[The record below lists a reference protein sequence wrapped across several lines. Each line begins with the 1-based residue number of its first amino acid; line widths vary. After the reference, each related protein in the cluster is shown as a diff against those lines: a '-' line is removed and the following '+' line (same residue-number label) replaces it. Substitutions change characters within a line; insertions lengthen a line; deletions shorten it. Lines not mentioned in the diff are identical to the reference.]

1 MALDA
6 RGLDLT
12 TDSEAAAAAYNK
24 TVQRSLEYRA
34 DTPENMQQ
42 VLAADPDFA
51 MGHCLKGLLLT
62 GFQSTRM
69 RGAVGE
75 CVAAAEAVSQ
85 NATWREKANIA
96 ALRALSEG
104 QRRKACD
111 IWDDI
116 LVRHPTD
123 LLALRHL
130 THALFWSGR
139 SFELRDAVARVV
151 RSWDE
156 SLPGFGFV
164 LGMYSFG
171 LEESGEYERA
181 EAKGKRAVELNRHDL
196 WAVQAV
202 AHVLEMQGRLQDGID
217 WLTESGPDWADRN
230 PFKSHLWWH
239 LALYH
244 LERGE
249 FERVFK
255 LYDLAVRTEGSDF
268 YIEIQNASALLWR
281 LDFLGVDV
289 GDRWS
294 ELADTCETRI
304 GDMGLGFTT
313 THDMM
318 ALAMA
323 GREQAAESLLAA
335 LRDHA
340 ANQDDYTSE
349 NIATVTLPLCE
360 ATLAFGRKEYD
371 KARRILS
378 DRRDDFIRDGASH
391 AQRDVFVQ
399 ALIESA
405 LRGGETD
412 LARALLASRVETKPH
427 GCGSWLK
434 YAETLEKT
442 GDAEGASGARKQAA
456 KYSVH

>member
-1 MALDA
+1 MAIDA
-6 RGLDLT
+6 RGLELT
-12 TDSEAAAAAYNK
+12 TNNDVAAAYNL

-34 DTPENMQQ
+34 D
-42 VLAADPDFA
+42 AADYMQKVLDADSEFA

-69 RGAVGE
+69 RDAVGA
-75 CVAAAEAVSQ
+75 CVVAAENHAGK
-85 NATWREKANIA
+85 ATSRERANIA
-96 ALRALSEG
+96 ALRAMYEG
-104 QRRKACD
+104 NRRKACD
-111 IWDDI
+111 IWEEI
-116 LVRHPTD
+116 LVQHPTD

-171 LEESGEYERA
+171 LEESGEYARA
-181 EAKGKRAVELNRHDL
+181 EEKGKQAVALNRDDL
-196 WAVQAV
+196 WAVHAV
-202 AHVLEMQGRLQDGID
+202 AHVLEMQGRLKDGID

-249 FERVFK
+249 FDRVFK

-281 LDFLGVDV
+281 LEFLGIDV
-289 GDRWS
+289 GNRWS
-294 ELADTCETRI
+294 ELADTCESRI
-304 GDMGLGFTT
+304 GDQGLGFTT

-323 GREQAAESLLAA
+323 GRDEAAARLLAG
-335 LRDHA
+335 LRDYAGSHE
-340 ANQDDYTSE
+340 DYASQTMLS
-349 NIATVTLPLCE
+349 VTLPLCE
-360 ATLAFGRKEYD
+360 AVLAYGHGEYD
-371 KARRILS
+371 RARAILS
-378 DRRDDFIRDGASH
+378 ERRDDIIRNGASH

-399 ALIESA
+399 AMIESA
-405 LRGGETD
+405 LRGGETE
-412 LARALLASRVETKPH
+412 LARALLAARVEGKPH

-434 YAETLEKT
+434 YAEALEKT
-442 GDAEGASGARKQAA
+442 GDAAAAEAARAEAA
-456 KYSVH
+456 KFSVH

>member
-1 MALDA
+1 MVLDE
-6 RGLDLT
+6 RGLELT
-12 TDSEAAAAAYNK
+12 TDSDAAAAAFNT
-24 TVQRSLEYRA
+24 TVRRSLENRV
-34 DTPENMQQ
+34 DTPEHMQQ
-42 VLAADPDFA
+42 VLDADPEFA
-51 MGHCLKGLLLT
+51 MGHCLKGLLLS

-69 RGAVGE
+69 RPAVAE
-75 CVAAAEAVSQ
+75 CTAAAEAASQ
-85 NATWREKANIA
+85 HATWREKANIA

-111 IWDDI
+111 IWEDI
-116 LVRHPTD
+116 LARHPTD

-139 SFELRDAVARVV
+139 SFEMRDSVARVV
-151 RSWDE
+151 RFWDE
-156 SLPGFGFV
+156 ALPGYGFV

-171 LEESGEYERA
+171 LEESGDYERA
-181 EAKGKRAVELNRHDL
+181 EANGKQAVALNRDDV
-196 WAVQAV
+196 WAVHAV

-255 LYDLAVRTEGSDF
+255 LYDLAIRTEGSDF
-268 YIEIQNASALLWR
+268 YIEIQNAAAMLWR

-294 ELADTCETRI
+294 KLADTCETRI
-304 GDMGLGFTT
+304 GDHGLGFTT

-323 GREQAAESLLAA
+323 GREQAAQNLLAA
-335 LRDHA
+335 LREHA
-340 ANQDDYTSE
+340 ASQDGYTSE
-349 NIATVTLPLCE
+349 NIQTVTLPVCE
-360 ATLAFGRKEYD
+360 AILAFGRKEYD
-371 KARRILS
+371 AARRILS

-391 AQRDVFVQ
+391 AQRDIYTQ

-405 LRGGETD
+405 LRGGETE
-412 LARALLASRVETKPH
+412 LARALLAARVEGKPH
-427 GCGSWLK
+427 GRGSWLK
-434 YAETLEKT
+434 YADVLEKT
-442 GDAEGASGARKQAA
+442 GDTAAAVAARDEAA
-456 KYSVH
+456 KYNVH

>member
-1 MALDA
+1 MALDG
-6 RGLDLT
+6 RGLELT
-12 TDSEAAAAAYNK
+12 TENAAAAAFEM

-34 DTPENMQQ
+34 DTADHMQQ
-42 VLAADPDFA
+42 VLDADPGFA

-69 RGAVGE
+69 RGAVSE
-75 CVAAAEAVSQ
+75 CVVAAEAAAA

-96 ALRALSEG
+96 ALKALSG
-104 QRRKACD
+104 GRRRKACD
-111 IWDDI
+111 IWEEI
-116 LVRHPTD
+116 LVKHPTD

-139 SFELRDAVARVV
+139 SFEMRDGVARVV
-151 RSWDE
+151 RDWDE
-156 SLPGFGFV
+156 SLPGYGFV

-171 LEESGEYERA
+171 LEESGEYGRA
-181 EAKGKRAVELNRHDL
+181 EELGKRAVELNRNDL
-196 WAVQAV
+196 WAVHSV

-217 WLTESGPDWADRN
+217 WLTESGSDWADRN

-244 LERGE
+244 IERGE
-249 FERVFK
+249 FARVFK

-289 GDRWS
+289 GDRW
-294 ELADTCETRI
+294 EKLAATCETRI

-323 GREQAAESLLAA
+323 GRDQAALTLLAA

-340 ANQDDYTSE
+340 AIHDDYTAE
-349 NIATVTLPLCE
+349 NLEAVTIPVCE
-360 ATLAFGRKEYD
+360 AILAYARKDYGS
-371 KARRILS
+371 ARRILS
-378 DRRDDFIRDGASH
+378 DCRDEFIRDGASH
-391 AQRDVFVQ
+391 AQRDVYVQ
-399 ALIESA
+399 AMIESA
-405 LRGGETD
+405 LRGGEME
-412 LARALLASRVETKPH
+412 LARALLAARVELRPH
-427 GCGSWLK
+427 GFGSWQK
-434 YAETLEKT
+434 YAEALDAT
-442 GDAEGASGARKQAA
+442 GNSEDATAARAKAN

>member
-1 MALDA
+1 MAHDA
-6 RGLDLT
+6 RGLELT
-12 TDSEAAAAAYNK
+12 TDSEAAVAAFNT
-24 TVQRSLEYRA
+24 TVQRSLEYRV
-34 DTPENMQQ
+34 DTPEHMQQ
-42 VLAADPDFA
+42 VLDADPDFA

-69 RGAVGE
+69 RDAVGE
-75 CVAAAEAVSQ
+75 CVAAAEAAA
-85 NATWREKANIA
+85 ATANWREKANIA
-96 ALRALSEG
+96 ALRALYEG

-111 IWDDI
+111 VWDDI
-116 LVRHPTD
+116 LIHHPTD

-156 SLPGFGFV
+156 SAPGYGFV

-171 LEESGEYERA
+171 LEESGEYARA
-181 EAKGKRAVELNRHDL
+181 EAKGKQAVSLNRHDL
-196 WAVQAV
+196 WAVHAV
-202 AHVLEMQGRLQDGID
+202 AHVLEMQGRLEDGID

-289 GDRWS
+289 GGRWS
-294 ELADTCETRI
+294 ELADTCESRI

-323 GREQAAESLLAA
+323 GRDAAAKRLLAT
-335 LRDHA
+335 LSDYA
-340 ANQDDYTSE
+340 ASHDDYASE
-349 NIATVTLPLCE
+349 TMLSVTLPVCE
-360 ATLAFGRKEYD
+360 AVLAYGRKEYD
-371 KARRILS
+371 GARKILS
-378 DRRDDFIRDGASH
+378 DRRDDIVRIGASH

-405 LRGGETD
+405 LRGGALE
-412 LARALLASRVETKPH
+412 LARALLAARVESKPH
-427 GCGSWLK
+427 GRGSWLK
-434 YAETLEKT
+434 YAAVLEKS
-442 GDAEGASGARKQAA
+442 GDVAGASAAREEAA
-456 KYSVH
+456 KYSIH

>member
-1 MALDA
+1 MALDE
-6 RGLDLT
+6 RGLEIT
-12 TDSEAAAAAYNK
+12 TDSDIAAAHDT
-24 TVQRSLEYRA
+24 TVWRSLEYRA
-34 DTPENMQQ
+34 DTAEHMQK
-42 VLAADPDFA
+42 VLDANPKFA

-69 RGAVGE
+69 RDAVGE
-75 CVAAAEAVSQ
+75 CVVAAEA
-85 NATWREKANIA
+85 NAGHATWREKANIA
-96 ALRALSEG
+96 ALRAMYEG
-104 QRRKACD
+104 NRRKACD

-116 LVRHPTD
+116 LVHHPTD
-123 LLALRHL
+123 LLVLRHL

-139 SFELRDAVARVV
+139 SFEMREAVARVV
-151 RSWDE
+151 RGWDA
-156 SLPGFGFV
+156 SVPGYGFV

-171 LEESGEYERA
+171 LEESGEYARA
-181 EAKGKRAVELNRHDL
+181 EEKGKQAVAINRDDL
-196 WAVQAV
+196 WAVHSV
-202 AHVLEMQGRLQDGID
+202 AHVLEMQGRLSDGIE
-217 WLTESGPDWADRN
+217 WMTESGPDWADRN

-244 LERGE
+244 LEQGE

-268 YIEIQNASALLWR
+268 YIEIQNAAAMLWR

-294 ELADTCETRI
+294 ELADSCETRI

-323 GREQAAESLLAA
+323 GRDDAAGRLISA
-335 LRDHA
+335 LRDYAGSH
-340 ANQDDYTSE
+340 DDYASE
-349 NIATVTLPLCE
+349 TMLSVTLPLCE
-360 ATLAFGRKEYD
+360 AIRAYGCKEYD
-371 KARRILS
+371 KARAILS
-378 DRRDDFIRDGASH
+378 DRRHDIILNGASH
-391 AQRDVFVQ
+391 AQRDVFAQ

-412 LARALLASRVETKPH
+412 LARALLAARVEGKPH
-427 GCGSWLK
+427 GRGSWLK
-434 YAETLEKT
+434 YGDVLEKT
-442 GDAEGASGARKQAA
+442 GNLDDAAAARAEAA

>member
-1 MALDA
+1 MAIDE
-6 RGLDLT
+6 RGLQLT
-12 TDSEAAAAAYNK
+12 TESDAAAAAYDV
-24 TVQRSLEYRA
+24 TVRRSLEYRA
-34 DTPENMQQ
+34 DTPDHMQS
-42 VLAADPDFA
+42 VLDADPDFA

-69 RGAVGE
+69 RDAIGI
-75 CVAAAEAVSQ
+75 CVEAAEAGAAR
-85 NATWREKANIA
+85 ATWREQANIA
-96 ALRALSEG
+96 ALRAMYEG
-104 QRRKACD
+104 KRAKACD

-139 SFELRDAVARVV
+139 SLELREAVARVV
-151 RSWDE
+151 RAWDE
-156 SLPGFGFV
+156 SVPGYGFV

-171 LEESGEYERA
+171 LEESAEYARA
-181 EAKGKRAVELNRHDL
+181 EDVGKRAVALNRDDL
-196 WAVQAV
+196 WAVHAV
-202 AHVLEMQGRLQDGID
+202 AHVLEMQGRLDDGIE

-230 PFKSHLWWH
+230 PFKGHLWWH

-255 LYDLAVRTEGSDF
+255 LYDLAVRADHSDF
-268 YIEIQNASALLWR
+268 YIEIQNASSLLWR
-281 LDFLGVDV
+281 LEFVGVDV

-294 ELADTCETRI
+294 ELADSCESRI

-323 GREQAAESLLAA
+323 GRDEAATRLLAA
-335 LRDHA
+335 LRDYAVSH
-340 ANQDDYTSE
+340 DDYAS
-349 NIATVTLPLCE
+349 ATMLSVTVPLCE
-360 ATLAFGRKEYD
+360 AILAFGRKDYGR
-371 KARRILS
+371 ARELLSACRHDVVRI
-378 DRRDDFIRDGASH
+378 GASH
-391 AQRDVFVQ
+391 AQRDIFAQ

-405 LRGGETD
+405 LRGD
-412 LARALLASRVETKPH
+412 DMALARALLSARVEGKPH
-427 GCGSWLK
+427 GQGSWLK
-434 YAETLEKT
+434 FADILDKT
-442 GDAEGASGARKQAA
+442 GGEGVAAARAEAV